1 MGLFGPARK
10 KGISDTEWEDKDKN
24 RVRSAIGLHGQNAH
38 RADEVTRAFEQALDA
53 DADTH
58 GRRVMQ
64 SNEVD
69 AILSAQEK
77 AGRISHKQTEAVR
90 KALEKDMRD

>member
-10 KGISDTEWEDKDKN
+10 KGISDTEWINDKN
-24 RVRSAIGLHGQNAH
+24 RVRSAIGLHGANAQ
-38 RADEVTRAFEQALDA
+38 RGEEVARAFEQALDA

-64 SNEVD
+64 SGEVD

-77 AGRISHKQTEAVR
+77 AGRITRKQNEAVH